1 MIGAIRLFAMAF
13 LLLSVVFVY
22 VSLRQRWRH
31 KRALEAEFDAKAHPD
46 TSEAERDAYIEAGLK
61 EYESS
66 LRRKLIFGIY
76 IVPLVGV
83 AVMIYVTNFM

>member
-22 VSLRQRWRH
+22 ISLRQRYRCR
-31 KRALEAEFDAKAHPD
+31 KALEAEFDAKAAPD
-46 TSEAERDAYIEAGLK
+46 VGETERDAYIEAGLK
-61 EYESS
+61 EYEGS
-66 LRRKLIFGIY
+66 LRRKLIFGVY
-76 IVPLVGV
+76 IVPLIGV

>member
-1 MIGAIRLFAMAF
+1 MIGAIRLFAAAF
-13 LLLSVVFVY
+13 LLLSIVFVY
-22 VSLRQRWRH
+22 VSLRQKYRCR
-31 KRALEAEFDAKAHPD
+31 RELEAEFDAKAHPD
-46 TSEAERDAYIEAGLK
+46 TSEMERDAYIEAGLT

-76 IVPLVGV
+76 IVPLCGV

>member
-22 VSLRQRWRH
+22 ISLRQRYRCR
-31 KRALEAEFDAKAHPD
+31 KGLEVEFDAKAHAD

-61 EYESS
+61 EYEGS
-66 LRRKLIFGIY
+66 LRRKLIWGIY
-76 IVPLVGV
+76 VVPLAAV
-83 AVMIYVTNFM
+83 AIMIYVTNFM

>member
-22 VSLRQRWRH
+22 ISLRQKYRCR
-31 KRALEAEFDAKAHPD
+31 RELEANFDAKAAPD
-46 TSEAERDAYIEAGLK
+46 TSEKDRDAYIEAGLA
-61 EYESS
+61 EYEGS

-76 IVPLVGV
+76 VVPLIGV
-83 AVMIYVTNFM
+83 ALMIYVTNFM

>member
-1 MIGAIRLFAMAF
+1 MIGLIRLFAIAF

-22 VSLRQRWRH
+22 ISLRQKYRCR
-31 KRALEAEFDAKAHPD
+31 KQLEADFDAKAHPD

-61 EYESS
+61 TYETS

-76 IVPLVGV
+76 IVPMAVV
-83 AVMIYVTNFM
+83 AAMIYVINFM